1 VVLVFLAAV
10 WAVILIP
17 SLLRR
22 RRNGDSIS
30 HFHHQLGIL
39 QRGDTPAVPPPY
51 RLQCVPSSRSVT
63 VNGAPLTTPPV
74 LTVVGSDKLPKP
86 ALAYLGAQGPATGAQ
101 GPATGAQGPATIGAP
116 IASASHPPAEVAQ
129 DSYRVSDAFSRQVAR
144 KRRRDTLM
152 VLVLT
157 FAFSLFIG
165 MIPATRML
173 WVVTAISGVAM
184 VAYVALLVH
193 LRGVAEERERKL
205 HYLRPEPEYG
215 TGVLTG
221 GLRDDDAYRDARYG
235 HPVGRS
241 VAAH

>member
-1 VVLVFLAAV
+1 MVLVFLAAV

-17 SLLRR
+17 TLLRR

-51 RLQCVPSSRSVT
+51 RLQSVPSSRSVT

-74 LTVVGSDKLPKP
+74 LTVVGSDQLPKP
-86 ALAYLGAQGPATGAQ
+86 ALAYLGAAGSASGEQGPTTVGAR
-101 GPATGAQGPATIGAP
+101 IE
-116 IASASHPPAEVAQ
+116 SASCRPAEVAQ

-165 MIPATRML
+165 MIPATRMM

-193 LRGVAEERERKL
+193 LRGVAEERELKL
-205 HYLRPEPEYG
+205 HYLRPDYLRPEPEYR
-215 TGVLTG
+215 TGDPTG
-221 GLRDDDAYRDARYG
+221 GYRDDDRYRDARYR

>member
-17 SLLRR
+17 TLLRR

-51 RLQCVPSSRSVT
+51 RLQSVPSSRSVT

-74 LTVVGSDKLPKP
+74 LTVVGSDQLPKP

-101 GPATGAQGPATIGAP
+101 GPATIGSP
-116 IASASHPPAEVAQ
+116 IDSASRPPAEVAQ

-173 WVVTAISGVAM
+173 WVVTAISGAAM

-193 LRGVAEERERKL
+193 LRGVAEEREHKL

-215 TGVLTG
+215 TGVPTRG
-221 GLRDDDAYRDARYG
+221 FRDDDQYRDARYG

-241 VAAH
+241 VAVH